1 TGDLSLARY
10 LERVTAMRL
19 KLEQMVN
26 SPDTEA
32 MSRAAAQAVLQA
44 KTSDIADSRDYASRV
59 AASLGQQWAGFGQL
73 FQAPLDQTWQAVVQ
87 PAAAS
92 LNDIWR

>member
-1 TGDLSLARY
+1 SKRAQPQLAPLANAFGPILRLSGSDPLSGLPAQAGKAAAQVATTGDLSLARY

-32 MSRAAAQAVLQA
+32 MSRAAALAVL
-44 KTSDIADSRDYASRV
+44 
-59 AASLGQQWAGFGQL
+59 
-73 FQAPLDQTWQAVVQ
+73 
-87 PAAAS
+87 
-92 LNDIWR
+92 